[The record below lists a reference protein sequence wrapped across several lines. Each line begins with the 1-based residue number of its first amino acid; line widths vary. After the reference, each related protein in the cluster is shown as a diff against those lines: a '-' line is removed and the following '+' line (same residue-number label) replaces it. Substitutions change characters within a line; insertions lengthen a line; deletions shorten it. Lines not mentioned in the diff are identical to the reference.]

1 MAGLNV
7 RPATPEDISAIVAIQ
22 QKNPQA
28 AEWKESDYARLAEAP
43 SGVLLVAEAE
53 RGQILGFAAAQG
65 VADEAELQN
74 LAVDPERQR
83 HGLGQALLEGVHC
96 RLRAAGIKRIYL
108 EVRPS
113 NESALA
119 LYQSSGYTIVGRRQD
134 YYSAPQEDALILSA
148 DL

>member
-43 SGVLLVAEAE
+43 SGVLLVAEAAA
-53 RGQILGFAAAQG
+53 GQILGFAAAQG

-83 HGLGQALLEGVHC
+83 HGLGQALLEGVHR

-119 LYQSSGYTIVGRRQD
+119 LYQSSAYTIVGRRQD